1 MDPDAPGSPRER
13 LTLRDGMKPHGT
25 AQYRPEMHGEGDLVI
40 HLLLRCVGRQ
50 TCSRGWW
57 EVSQGLNTQ
66 LAIIL

>member
-1 MDPDAPGSPRER
+1 
-13 LTLRDGMKPHGT
+13 MKPHGT
-25 AQYRPEMHGEGDLVI
+25 AQYRPDMHGEGDLVI